1 MKIRFFAAVL
11 AGVLVLSS
19 AVYAEEAVEYR
30 LPPGIYPLS
39 QSIELHLDPN
49 VADYTGSTTIKI
61 RVDET
66 ADRLGIYQLG
76 LTMNRIVLK
85 GPDVER
91 ELAATIGEWNIN
103 WLADGKPVAPG
114 DYELQIQFGAP
125 YATDSLGM
133 HRVRFE
139 DNDYVFTQ
147 FENMYARRAF
157 PVFDEPA
164 FKIPFQVAINAPSG
178 MTVIGNAPVAS
189 QSESDGWQRV
199 EFLSTPPIPSYLIA
213 YGVGPLDS
221 APITGLSVPGR
232 IYTPKGRAGEVGF
245 AARETPAIL
254 KALESY
260 FGIDYPYRKL
270 DFLAVPEF
278 AFGAMENPG
287 LVTFRTDYLMV
298 GDTPTGVEAATVLS
312 VIAHELAHQWY
323 GNLVTMRWWDDLW
336 LNESFASWMAEK
348 VMESLYPEYE
358 TDLSLPQ
365 SYAFPVDE
373 LSTAKP
379 VRRPVRSED
388 EAFEDLGLAYS
399 KGETILRM
407 LESYSGPEAF
417 QAAVRDY
424 MKRFSRSNAT
434 EHDLWSVV
442 AEHAD
447 ADIGAIAAR
456 YLNQPGFPLVTVD
469 GRGNV
474 SQSRYHRLGREMPA
488 QQWLIPLSVKYKHDG
503 VIKQTFTLL
512 DKPTGMLDIPA
523 DVEWVFPDA
532 GANGYYRWNTD
543 PAQFQRLLQ
552 DMSALSNREKIALLD
567 NSEAL
572 LNAGQL
578 SLADYMMV
586 LDKALADPHP
596 LVLRPALNALS
607 GIAEDFFGP
616 ANAEAFSR
624 FVDETLE
631 GRLEQIGLE
640 PRAEESETI
649 AQLRPTL
656 VVVQGLYGS
665 DEALRKQV
673 VAVADKY
680 LADSK
685 SVPSDLG
692 KAALGIK
699 AQFGGRPEYDAFR
712 KAYKNASEVS
722 LKTNVLSSI
731 RFTDPEI
738 IKDHLDWSLSDEVP
752 AGEASWGLYM
762 ASYVLD
768 DYGILFE
775 WLDENLDALVRKLPP
790 VRVPALPRATA
801 SRCNQ
806 GNLEGLVAFYEPRD
820 DIYKPYLAK
829 SVESMENCIARKQRE
844 GAALEQFLERY
855 TP

>member
-1 MKIRFFAAVL
+1 MKIRFSAAVL

-30 LPPGIYPLS
+30 LPPGVYPLS
-39 QSIELHLDPN
+39 QSIELNLDPN

-85 GPDVER
+85 GQDGER
-91 ELAATIGEWNIN
+91 ELAATIGEWDIN

-114 DYELQIQFGAP
+114 DYELQIQFGAA

-164 FKIPFQVAINAPSG
+164 FKIPFQLTISAPSG
-178 MTVIGNAPVAS
+178 MTAIANTPVAS
-189 QSESDGWQRV
+189 QGESDGWQRV
-199 EFLSTPPIPSYLIA
+199 EFMPTPPIPSYLIA
-213 YGVGPLDS
+213 YAVGPLDS

-260 FGIDYPYRKL
+260 FGTAYPYRKL

-287 LVTFRTDYLMV
+287 LVTYRTDLLMV
-298 GDTPTGVEAATVLS
+298 GDAPTGRRAASVLG

-336 LNESFASWMAEK
+336 LNESFASWMGNK

-358 TDLSLPQ
+358 TNLGLPQ
-365 SYAFPVDE
+365 SNAFPIDE
-373 LSTAKP
+373 LSSAKP
-379 VRRPVRSED
+379 VRRPVRSEN

-399 KGETILRM
+399 KGRTILRM
-407 LESYSGPEAF
+407 LESYAGPEAF
-417 QAAVRDY
+417 QAAIRDY
-424 MKRFSRSNAT
+424 MTRFSRSNAT

-456 YLNQPGFPLVTVD
+456 YLNQPGFPLVRVD
-469 GRGNV
+469 GQGNV

-512 DKPTGMLDIPA
+512 DKPTGILDIPA

-532 GANGYYRWNTD
+532 DANGYYRWTTD
-543 PAQFQRLLQ
+543 PAQFQRLVQ
-552 DMSALSNREKIALLD
+552 DMNALSNREKIVLLD

-572 LNAGQL
+572 LNAGEL
-578 SLADYMMV
+578 SLADYMAV
-586 LDKALADPHP
+586 LGKALADPHP
-596 LVLRPALNALS
+596 LVLRPALNSLS
-607 GIAEDFFGP
+607 GIAKDFVDP
-616 ANAEAFSR
+616 SNAEAFSR
-624 FVDETLE
+624 FVDDALE

-640 PRAEESETI
+640 PGANESETI

-656 VVVQGLYGS
+656 VLVQGRYGS
-665 DEALRKQV
+665 DEALRKRIIE
-673 VAVADKY
+673 VADKY
-680 LADSK
+680 LADAD
-685 SVPSDLG
+685 SVSSGLG
-692 KAALGIK
+692 AAALEIK
-699 AQFGGRPEYDAFR
+699 ARFGGRKEYEAYR
-712 KAYKNASEVS
+712 KAYLGTSSETMKS
-722 LKTNVLSSI
+722 ALLGSMYFS
-731 RFTDPEI
+731 DPEVI
-738 IKDHLDWSLSDEVP
+738 R
-752 AGEASWGLYM
+752 
-762 ASYVLD
+762 
-768 DYGILFE
+768 
-775 WLDENLDALVRKLPP
+775 ENLDWFMTDAVPSGDAIYGIYLASDVLEDNSLVFQWLEKNLDVLIAKSPP
-790 VRVPALPRATA
+790 VRRPYFPAFTA
-801 SRCNQ
+801 SCDQQAMER
-806 GNLEGLVAFYEPRD
+806 LVAFYEPREE
-820 DIYKPYLAK
+820 IYKPYLAK
-829 SVESMENCIARKQRE
+829 SVESIENCLARKQRE

-855 TP
+855 GK

>member
-1 MKIRFFAAVL
+1 MKIRFVAAVL

-19 AVYAEEAVEYR
+19 AVYAGEAVEYR
-30 LPPGIYPLS
+30 LPPGVYPLS
-39 QSIELHLDPN
+39 QSIELHLDPD

-61 RVDET
+61 RVET
-66 ADRLGIYQLG
+66 AADRIGIYQLG

-85 GPDVER
+85 GQDVER
-91 ELAATIGEWNIN
+91 DLAATIGEWNIN
-103 WLADGKPVAPG
+103 WLADGQLIAPG
-114 DYELQIQFGAP
+114 DYELQIHFGAP

-133 HRVRFE
+133 HRVHFE

-164 FKIPFQVAINAPSG
+164 FKIPFQMTITAPSG
-178 MTVIGNAPVAS
+178 MTVIGNTPVAS
-189 QSESDGWQRV
+189 QRESDGWQRV

-213 YGVGPLDS
+213 YAVGPLDS

-232 IYTPKGRAGEVGF
+232 IYTPKGRAGEVSF

-270 DFLAVPEF
+270 DFVAVPEF

-287 LVTFRTDYLMV
+287 LVTYRTDLLMV
-298 GDTPTGVEAATVLS
+298 GDAPTGRRAASVLS

-323 GNLVTMRWWDDLW
+323 GNLVTMRWWDDMW
-336 LNESFASWMAEK
+336 LNESFASWMGEK
-348 VMESLYPEYE
+348 VMESLYPQYE
-358 TDLSLPQ
+358 TDLGLPQ
-365 SYAFPVDE
+365 SYAFPTDE

-407 LESYSGPEAF
+407 LESYAGPEAF
-417 QAAVRDY
+417 QAAIRDY
-424 MKRFSRSNAT
+424 MKRFSRGNAT

-456 YLNQPGFPLVTVD
+456 YLNQPGFPLVSVD
-469 GRGNV
+469 AQGKLT
-474 SQSRYHRLGREMPA
+474 QSRYHRLGRDMPA

-512 DKPTGMLDIPA
+512 DKPTGTLDIPA

-532 GANGYYRWNTD
+532 GANGYYRWNID
-543 PAQFQRLLQ
+543 PAQFQRLVQ

-572 LNAGQL
+572 LNAGEL
-578 SLADYMMV
+578 SLADYMIV
-586 LDKALADPHP
+586 LGKAVADPHP

-607 GIAEDFFGP
+607 GIAEDFVDP
-616 ANAEAFSR
+616 SNAEAFSR
-624 FVDETLE
+624 FVDDALE

-640 PRAEESETI
+640 PPADESETI

-656 VVVQGLYGS
+656 VLVQGRYGS
-665 DEALRKQV
+665 DEALRKQIIG
-673 VAVADKY
+673 VADKY
-680 LADSK
+680 LADSD
-685 SVPSDLG
+685 SVSSDLG
-692 KAALGIK
+692 AAALEIK
-699 AQFGGRPEYDAFR
+699 ARFGGPKEYRAYR
-712 KAYKNASEVS
+712 KAYLGASSETMKS
-722 LKTNVLSSI
+722 ALLGSMYFS
-731 RFTDPEI
+731 DPEVI
-738 IKDHLDWSLSDEVP
+738 RENLDWFMTEAVP
-752 AGEASWGLYM
+752 AGDAI
-762 ASYVLD
+762 
-768 DYGILFE
+768 YGIYLASDVLEDNTQVFQ
-775 WLDENLDALVRKLPP
+775 WLEKNLDALVAKSPP
-790 VRVPALPRATA
+790 VRRPYFPALTA
-801 SRCNQ
+801 ACDQQAMQR
-806 GNLEGLVAFYEPRD
+806 LVAFYEPRD
-820 DIYKPYLAK
+820 EVYKPYLAK
-829 SVESMENCIARKQRE
+829 SVENIENCLARKQRE
-844 GAALEQFLERY
+844 GAALEQFLDRY
-855 TP
+855 AK

>member
-1 MKIRFFAAVL
+1 MKFRDVAAVL

-19 AVYAEEAVEYR
+19 TVFAEEAVEYR

-39 QSIELHLDPN
+39 QSIELRLDPN

-61 RVDET
+61 KVDKT
-66 ADRLGIYQLG
+66 ADRIGIYQLG
-76 LTMNRIVLK
+76 LRMNHIVLK
-85 GPDVER
+85 GQDGER
-91 ELAATIGEWNIN
+91 ELTATIGEWNIN

-114 DYELQIQFGAP
+114 DYELQIQFGAA

-133 HRVRFE
+133 HRVHFE

-164 FKIPFQVAINAPSG
+164 FKIPFQMTIIAPSG
-178 MTVIGNAPVAS
+178 MTVIGNTPVAS

-213 YGVGPLDS
+213 YAVGPLDS

-232 IYTPKGRAGEVGF
+232 IYTPKGRAGEVSF

-287 LVTFRTDYLMV
+287 LVTYRTDLLMV
-298 GDTPTGVEAATVLS
+298 GDAPTGSRAASVLS

-323 GNLVTMRWWDDLW
+323 GNLVTMRWWDDMW
-336 LNESFASWMAEK
+336 LNESFASWMGEK
-348 VMESLYPEYE
+348 VMESLYPQYE
-358 TDLSLPQ
+358 TDLGLPQ
-365 SYAFPVDE
+365 SYAFPTDE

-388 EAFEDLGLAYS
+388 EAFEDLGLAYT

-407 LESYSGPEAF
+407 LESYAGPEAF
-417 QAAVRDY
+417 QVAIRDY

-469 GRGNV
+469 AKGNV
-474 SQSRYHRLGREMPA
+474 SQSRYHRLGRDLPA
-488 QQWLIPLSVKYKHDG
+488 QQWIIPLSVKYKHDG

-512 DKPTGMLDIPA
+512 DKPTGALDIPA
-523 DVEWVFPDA
+523 DAQWVLPDA
-532 GANGYYRWNTD
+532 DANGYYRWNID
-543 PAQFQRLLQ
+543 PAQFQRLVQ

-572 LNAGQL
+572 LNAGEL

-607 GIAEDFFGP
+607 GIADDFIDP
-616 ANAEAFSR
+616 SNAEAFSR
-624 FVDETLE
+624 FVDHALE

-640 PRAEESETI
+640 ARTGESETI

-656 VVVQGLYGS
+656 VVVQGRYGS
-665 DEALRKQV
+665 DEAQRKQV
-673 VAVADKY
+673 IAVADKY
-680 LADSK
+680 LADSD
-685 SVPSDLG
+685 SVSSGLG
-692 KAALGIK
+692 EAALEIK
-699 AQFGGRPEYDAFR
+699 ARFGGPKEYEAYR
-712 KAYKNASEVS
+712 KAYLGASSETMKS
-722 LKTNVLSSI
+722 AVLGSMYFS
-731 RFTDPEI
+731 DPEVI
-738 IKDHLDWSLSDEVP
+738 SENLDWFMTEAVP
-752 AGEASWGLYM
+752 AGDAI
-762 ASYVLD
+762 
-768 DYGILFE
+768 YGIYLASDVLEDNTQVFQ
-775 WLDENLDALVRKLPP
+775 WLEKNLDALVAKSPP
-790 VRVPALPRATA
+790 VRRPYFPALTA
-801 SRCNQ
+801 ACDQQAMQR
-806 GNLEGLVAFYEPRD
+806 LVAFYEPRD
-820 DIYKPYLAK
+820 EVYKPYLAK
-829 SVESMENCIARKQRE
+829 SVESIENCLARKQRE

-855 TP
+855 TK